1 MALRYRDDLTLPL
14 VAESTG
20 SDSRRT
26 PVAAFVPIAV
36 ALIGLALIM
45 FGGATA
51 RDPATAVGVANQVQV
66 DPIATG
72 SIPERDRAYDLMML
86 DR

>member
-26 PVAAFVPIAV
+26 PIAAFVPIAV

-51 RDPATAVGVANQVQV
+51 RDPASAIGAAKQV

-72 SIPERDRAYDLMML
+72 AIPERDRAYDLMML